1 MLTNY
6 KIYYDNTLIDTV
18 ASTVLEYS
26 YTGVTAGQSYLIS
39 ITSFGLIGESD
50 IKSLATLIWA
60 IETPSAPTISVTGT
74 SRDSCTISWS
84 AVTPPSDSIIT
95 GYMLLIDDG

>member
-6 KIYYDNTLIDTV
+6 KIYNGNTLIDTV
-18 ASTVLEYS
+18 DDKILEYS

-39 ITSFGLIGESD
+39 ITSYGLIGESD

-60 IETPSAPTISVTGT
+60 VETPPAPTIAVTGT
-74 SRDSCTISWS
+74 SRDSCTVSWS
-84 AVTPPSDSIIT
+84 AVTTPVNSVIT
-95 GYMLLIDDG
+95 GYMILIDDG